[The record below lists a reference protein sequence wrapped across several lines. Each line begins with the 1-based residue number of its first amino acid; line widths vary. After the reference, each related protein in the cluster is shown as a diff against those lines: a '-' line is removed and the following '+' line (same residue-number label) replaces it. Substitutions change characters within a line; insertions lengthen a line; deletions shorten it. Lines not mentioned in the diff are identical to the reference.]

1 MSSGGAHEAE
11 LLSVPL
17 AWIGAMLVK
26 RYPSCA
32 DIDDC
37 FVIQC
42 RAHLTSLSLPVVK
55 CPGPLSLSSEV
66 WTSVLASPSLTGTR
80 YQTIVAARV
89 AHSAFTAAIASS
101 TYWIAPFECIRS
113 MLPSQ
118 SAAFSISRA
127 VFFAVAIRSSYRR
140 YAAQQRIRGFRNDFN
155 RASLNPVLRGVGQ
168 WRCSVRTGRPSE

>member
-1 MSSGGAHEAE
+1 MAAYINRCMEATEQAQQAETAEGGTQKGRPHADDTLRRCAMSSGGAHEAE

-89 AHSAFTAAIASS
+89 AHKCLHS
-101 TYWIAPFECIRS
+101 CD
-113 MLPSQ
+113 
-118 SAAFSISRA
+118 SIIDILDCT
-127 VFFAVAIRSSYRR
+127 V
-140 YAAQQRIRGFRNDFN
+140 
-155 RASLNPVLRGVGQ
+155 
-168 WRCSVRTGRPSE
+168 